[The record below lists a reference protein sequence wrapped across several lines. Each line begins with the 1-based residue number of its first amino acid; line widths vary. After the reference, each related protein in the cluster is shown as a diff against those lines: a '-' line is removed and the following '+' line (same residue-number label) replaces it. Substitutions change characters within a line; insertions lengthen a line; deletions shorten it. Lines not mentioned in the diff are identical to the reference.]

1 MKSLKNLY
9 ENHSDKVTQ
18 RWSIYLD
25 EYEKKLNQF
34 QKLPIKLLEVGIEN
48 GGSLEIFSKYFFNAE
63 LILGCDINTKCK
75 ELKFD
80 KSSIKF
86 IVGDINDD
94 ETKKKI
100 IEYSKF
106 DIIIDDGAHG
116 SVDIVKTFC
125 NYFNY
130 LKEGGLFIVE
140 DLHCSYWKDW
150 GGGIFYPLSSINF
163 FKKLIDIIN
172 YEHWGV
178 KKKKDWLLREFCFN
192 FKINAETIPFDQ
204 IHSIEF
210 VNSLCFIKKKSSAEN
225 KLGNRIIAGK
235 TASVYPEVKKL
246 GNQPSLNLDES
257 ENKWSNQKLLP
268 TEELF
273 FCQEKVEKLK
283 KQISDLEK
291 EIVSL
296 KNK

>member
-1 MKSLKNLY
+1 M
-9 ENHSDKVTQ
+9 
-18 RWSIYLD
+18 
-25 EYEKKLNQF
+25 
-34 QKLPIKLLEVGIEN
+34 
-48 GGSLEIFSKYFFNAE
+48 
-63 LILGCDINTKCK
+63 
-75 ELKFD
+75 
-80 KSSIKF
+80 
-86 IVGDINDD
+86 
-94 ETKKKI
+94 
-100 IEYSKF
+100 
-106 DIIIDDGAHG
+106 
-116 SVDIVKTFC
+116 
-125 NYFNY
+125 
-130 LKEGGLFIVE
+130 
-140 DLHCSYWKDW
+140 
-150 GGGIFYPLSSINF
+150 
-163 FKKLIDIIN
+163 IDIIN

-283 KQISDLEK
+283 KEISDLEK